1 MSGKPLY
8 KLGSRSRGRR
18 ALPVQLKVRTLY
30 LTPFLHRGLFRS
42 ALARWLASVHSP
54 RDPWS
59 SAEALRHT
67 GPRRWT
73 TVYVPGGGEVRI
85 ARAADAGWLAA
96 MSSCALGS
104 SLEPS

>member
-1 MSGKPLY
+1 MI
-8 KLGSRSRGRR
+8 KL
-18 ALPVQLKVRTLY
+18 VQNFDMIRNFEHVMNDVSFDEL
-30 LTPFLHRGLFRS
+30 LTPFLPRGLFRS

-73 TVYVPGGGEVRI
+73 TVYVPGGGGVRI
-85 ARAADAGWLAA
+85 ARAAEAGWLAA
-96 MSSCALGS
+96 MSSCALGWA
-104 SLEPS
+104 LEPS